1 MTPHLLPEADNLPA
15 WRAQLLDRL
24 LLLTLIASVAPCGLV
39 SYQALRDGS
48 WTHAL
53 LCWCMA
59 GLLAALKLH
68 TQAPHALRA
77 LGGAALL
84 YFFGLWL
91 LVHGAAVGMLYLLAF
106 PVMVA
111 LILGT
116 APATLSLVVSTLT
129 LTVIGWWMKLPI
141 PMVVGLPG
149 DNVLRWVTLSSNLL
163 LLGILMTLAAGFL
176 LRHLE
181 QAMASHRHSA
191 AVLRDVATQVPGMVF
206 RLRLDERWVP
216 RFLFVSPGSQD
227 VLGLPPSVLMADAM
241 AMTHRLHPEDLSQLR
256 AVIRAVRDGT
266 TRHEAELRVLADDGR
281 TRWLQ
286 MQATEVDRQAG
297 SVVLN
302 GVLIDITERKLTEAM
317 VQRQAYID
325 TLTGLPNRLSL
336 QIELAR
342 LLNDAQQH
350 ADRMAL
356 LLVDLDRF
364 KEVNDTQGHAGGDRL
379 LVQAGERLQACLGNG
394 GFVARVGGDEF
405 VLLLPAIGSDRD
417 VEALGDRIGEEMS
430 RAFPVAGQ
438 QCFVSASVGVAIY
451 PDDARTADELL
462 IDADQAMYE
471 AKASGRNRCC
481 RFTAALHD
489 RAQRRIRLAHELR
502 SAIERG
508 QLSLVYQP
516 IVDLNSG
523 RVGKA
528 EALLRWQHPELGAVS
543 PAEFVPIAESTG
555 LIGDIGAWV
564 LSTAARQA
572 RVWRRTLDPAFR
584 IGINHSPLQF
594 RSDYAPALPWTDQL
608 AALGVPGDA
617 LIVEITEG
625 LLLDH
630 SDALAQQLRE
640 LRASGVQI
648 ALDDFGTGY
657 SALAYLHRYEID
669 LLKIDRS
676 FVSGEGS
683 GQTGRSLCRA
693 MVALSQELGLQVV
706 AEGVETAEQRDW
718 LSSIGCHQA
727 QGWLYARGMPSAEFE
742 RWYARH
748 TQQQALPA

>member
-1 MTPHLLPEADNLPA
+1 LTHPPLPEADNLPA

-24 LLLTLIASVAPCGLV
+24 LYLTLVASIIPCGLV

-53 LCWCMA
+53 LCWCTA
-59 GLLAALKLH
+59 GLLAAVKRH
-68 TQAPHALRA
+68 IRWPHAVRA
-77 LGGAALL
+77 LGGALLL
-84 YFFGLWL
+84 YGFGLWL
-91 LVHGAAVGMLYLLAF
+91 LMHGAAVGMLYLLAF

-111 LILGT
+111 LILNT
-116 APATLSLVVSTLT
+116 AAATLSLFVSTVT
-129 LTVIGWWMKLPI
+129 LTAVGWWLELPI

-149 DNVLRWVTLSSNLL
+149 DQLLRWVTMSSNLL

-191 AVLRDVATQVPGMVF
+191 TLLREVATQVPGMVF
-206 RLRLDERWVP
+206 RLRLDDRWVP

-227 VLGLPPSVLMADAM
+227 VLGLSPSVLMADAT
-241 AMTHRLHPEDLSQLR
+241 AVKHRLHPDDLGHLR
-256 AVIRAVRDGT
+256 ALISAVRAGT
-266 TRHEAELRVLADDGR
+266 THHEAELRVLTATGQ

-286 MQATEVDRQAG
+286 MQATEVERQAH

-302 GVLIDITERKLTEAM
+302 GVLIDITERKRAEAM
-317 VQRQAYID
+317 VQRQAYFD

-336 QIELAR
+336 QTELAR
-342 LLNDAQQH
+342 RLDDAQRQ
-350 ADRMAL
+350 ATCLAL

-364 KEVNDTQGHAGGDRL
+364 KEVNDTQGHAGGDAL
-379 LVQAGERLQACLGNG
+379 LMEASQRLQGCLGEG

-405 VLLLPAIGSDRD
+405 VLLLPTVDSDREA
-417 VEALGDRIGEEMS
+417 EALGQRVLQAMS
-430 RAFPVAGQ
+430 QVFNVSGQ
-438 QCFVSASVGVAIY
+438 QCFISASVGIALY

-462 IDADQAMYE
+462 IDADQALYE
-471 AKASGRNRCC
+471 AKGSGRDRCC

-516 IVDLNSG
+516 IVDLHG
-523 RVGKA
+523 GEVRKA

-564 LSTAARQA
+564 LATAAHQA
-572 RVWRRTLDPAFR
+572 RLWRQSLDPAFR
-584 IGINHSPLQF
+584 IAINHSPLQF
-594 RSDYAPALPWTDQL
+594 RSEYAPALPWTDQL
-608 AALGVPGDA
+608 AALGVPGEA

-640 LRASGVQI
+640 LRASGVQV

-657 SALAYLHRYEID
+657 SALAYLHRFEID

-718 LSSIGCHQA
+718 LSGIGCHQA
-727 QGWLYARGMPSAEFE
+727 QGWLYGRGMPPAEFE

-748 TQQQALPA
+748 TETQALTA